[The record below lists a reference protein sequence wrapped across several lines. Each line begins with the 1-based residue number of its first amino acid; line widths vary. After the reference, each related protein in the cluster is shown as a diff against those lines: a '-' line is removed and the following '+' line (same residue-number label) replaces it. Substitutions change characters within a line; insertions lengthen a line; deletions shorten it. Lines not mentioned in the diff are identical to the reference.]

1 MEKIRVLDRKCIR
14 TCLKVYRSRESNF
27 KKQISNETLYN
38 IANIPRID
46 NFIIKLTRDYFAKL
60 SSIENKEIKKI
71 LETPDQ
77 QIYITNHNSACLPPQ
92 AFIYFDKKGIIQDSN
107 NVPTIY
113 HWGRNVANKRI
124 NLTTDMIANNKYD
137 PVYSMALPERD
148 KMDFYSLDERYW
160 WLEDS
165 CHRIKLKLRK
175 LNGWSATW

>member
-1 MEKIRVLDRKCIR
+1 MIHDK
-14 TCLKVYRSRESNF
+14 T
-27 KKQISNETLYN
+27 
-38 IANIPRID
+38 
-46 NFIIKLTRDYFAKL
+46 FIIWDGTNSTNTTFKILQGLQQGTVNSPTLFSIYFSTLL
-60 SSIENKEIKKI
+60 SSFDLNKGDENKEIEKI

-77 QIYITNHNSACLPPQ
+77 QIYITNHNSVCLPPQ
-92 AFIYFDKKGIIQDSN
+92 ATYFIYFDKKGIIQDSN

-124 NLTTDMIANNKYD
+124 NLTSDMIANNKYH